1 MMKKAAAVIQILIVL
16 LIVGYG
22 TYNLFLGNFEQ
33 SMITMPFLVI
43 YYVFVVVRQKR
54 TQSELEKRL
63 KNDDKN

>member
-1 MMKKAAAVIQILIVL
+1 MKKTAAIVQIVIVL

-33 SMITMPFLVI
+33 SMTTLPLLVV

-54 TQSELEKRL
+54 TPTEVEQHSRG
-63 KNDDKN
+63 DK